1 MNPPVEPSGA
11 PLVDIG
17 ANLTHKSFRG
27 DIEAVLARAR
37 GVGVRHLVVTGTSL
51 PGSERARELAHEHAE
66 LRATAGIHPH
76 NAKECDAAAID
87 RLRELCATPHVVAV
101 GECGLDYDR
110 NFSTPQQQR
119 GAFEA
124 QLAIAAD
131 TGLPVFLHERCAHDD
146 FTAILRNACGT
157 LSDCVVHCFTSGPAE
172 RDVYLE
178 LGAYIGVTGW
188 VCDERRGAAL
198 RAAVP
203 GIPGD
208 RLLIET
214 DAPFLLPRDLKP
226 KPASRRN
233 EPMHLAHVARRLAAL
248 RREDVGDLAR
258 TTTRNADRFFG
269 LTERAGDC

>member
-27 DIEAVLARAR
+27 DIDAVLARAR

-51 PGSERARELAHEHAE
+51 SGSERARELADERAE
-66 LRATAGIHPH
+66 LSATAGIHPH

-110 NFSTPQQQR
+110 NFSTPLQQR
-119 GAFEA
+119 RAFEA
-124 QLAIAAD
+124 QLEIAAD
-131 TGLPVFLHERCAHDD
+131 SGLPVFLHERCAHDD
-146 FTAILRNACGT
+146 FTAILRNARPT

-198 RAAVP
+198 RQAVP
-203 GIPGD
+203 GIPSD

-233 EPMHLAHVARRLAAL
+233 EPVHLAHIAATVARI
-248 RREDVGDLAR
+248 RRESQQVLADF
-258 TTTRNADRFFG
+258 TTANARRFFR
-269 LTERAGDC
+269 LTGG